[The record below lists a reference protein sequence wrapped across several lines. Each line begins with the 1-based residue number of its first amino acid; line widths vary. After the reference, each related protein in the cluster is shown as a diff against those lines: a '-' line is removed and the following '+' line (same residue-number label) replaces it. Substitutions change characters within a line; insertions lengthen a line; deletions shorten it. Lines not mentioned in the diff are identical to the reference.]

1 MHCVLEF
8 NQSWWLKPYIKF
20 NTQKRMEAEK
30 INDRHG
36 DALYKLMNNDIH
48 GKAMENLRNR
58 IDVKPLNNKKDYLK
72 CTSKP
77 SYMSHK
83 KFDNNLAAIHKSKL
97 AWKLNKLA
105 CIELRIL
112 KLREVLT
119 YKFHFDYTKNTYDN
133 KSQLLLTVIVYS
145 LMYEIKT
152 EDVYEDFSSN

>member
-58 IDVKPLNNKKDYLK
+58 IDVKLLNNKKDYLK

-83 KFDNNLAAIHKSKL
+83 KFNNNLAAIRKSKL
-97 AWKLNKLA
+97 AWKLNTLA
-105 CIELRIL
+105 CIELQIL

>member
-1 MHCVLEF
+1 
-8 NQSWWLKPYIKF
+8 
-20 NTQKRMEAEK
+20 
-30 INDRHG
+30 
-36 DALYKLMNNDIH
+36 MNNDIH

-58 IDVKPLNNKKDYLK
+58 IDVKLLNNKKDYLK

-83 KFDNNLAAIHKSKL
+83 KFNNNLAAIRKSKL

-105 CIELRIL
+105 CIELQIL